1 MAKILIVEDE
11 GIIIDLLQKKL
22 EKEGYDVEV
31 ARDGE
36 EGLKKIKEIWPDLV
50 LLDIEM
56 PKISGLGVME
66 EINKTPA
73 LKRIPVIVMSEAGD
87 SFELKRARELGAKD
101 WIIKIEFDLPQI
113 INKVV
118 QQIGR

>member
-1 MAKILIVEDE
+1 MPKILIVEDE

-22 EKEGYDVEV
+22 EKEGYEVEV

-36 EGLKKIKEIWPDLV
+36 EGLRKIREIWPDLI
-50 LLDIEM
+50 LLDLEM
-56 PKISGLGVME
+56 PKMSGLGVME
-66 EINKTPA
+66 EINKNPT
-73 LKRIPVIVMSEAGD
+73 LKRIPIIVMSEAGG

>member
-1 MAKILIVEDE
+1 MPRILILEDE

-22 EKEGYDVEV
+22 EKEGYDIEV

-36 EGLKKIKEIWPDLV
+36 EGLKKIKEIWPDLI
-50 LLDIEM
+50 LLDLEI

-66 EINKTPA
+66 EINKNPA
-73 LKRIPVIVMSEAGD
+73 LKRIPIIVMSEAGD
-87 SFELKRARELGAKD
+87 SFELKRAQELGAKD

>member
-1 MAKILIVEDE
+1 MPKILIIEDE
-11 GIIIDLLQKKL
+11 EIITNLLQKKL
-22 EKEGYDVEV
+22 EQEGYDVEV

-36 EGLKKIKEIWPDLV
+36 EGLRLIREIWPDLI
-50 LLDIEM
+50 LLDIIV
-56 PKISGLGVME
+56 PKISGLWVME
-66 EINKTPA
+66 EINKNPN
-73 LKRIPVIVMSEAGD
+73 LKRIPIIVISESGE

-101 WIIKIEFDLPQI
+101 WIIKTKFDLQQI

>member
-1 MAKILIVEDE
+1 MSKILIIEDE

-36 EGLKKIKEIWPDLV
+36 EGLKKIKEIWPDLI
-50 LLDIEM
+50 LLDLEM
-56 PKISGLGVME
+56 PKMSSLGVME
-66 EINKTPA
+66 EINKNPA
-73 LKRIPVIVMSEAGD
+73 LKRIPIIVMSEAGD

-113 INKVV
+113 INKVI

>member
-1 MAKILIVEDE
+1 MPKILIIEDE

-22 EKEGYDVEV
+22 EKEGYEVEV

-36 EGLKKIKEIWPDLV
+36 EGLRKIKEIWPDLI
-50 LLDIEM
+50 LLDLEM
-56 PKISGLGVME
+56 PKISGLWVME
-66 EINKTPA
+66 EINKNPA
-73 LKRIPVIVMSEAGD
+73 LKRIPIIVMSEAGD

-101 WIIKIEFDLPQI
+101 WVIKIEFDLPQI

>member
-1 MAKILIVEDE
+1 MPKILIIEDE
-11 GIIIDLLQKKL
+11 EIMTNLLQKKL
-22 EKEGYDVEV
+22 EQEGYDVEV

-36 EGLKKIKEIWPDLV
+36 EGLRLIREIWPDLI
-50 LLDIEM
+50 LLDIIM
-56 PKISGLGVME
+56 PKISGLWVME
-66 EINKTPA
+66 EINKNPN
-73 LKRIPVIVMSEAGD
+73 LKRIPIIVISESGE

-101 WIIKIEFDLPQI
+101 WIIKTKFDLQQI

>member
-1 MAKILIVEDE
+1 MSKILIIEDE

-36 EGLKKIKEIWPDLV
+36 EGLKKIKEIWPDLI
-50 LLDIEM
+50 LLDLEM
-56 PKISGLGVME
+56 PKMSGLGVME
-66 EINKTPA
+66 EINKNPA
-73 LKRIPVIVMSEAGD
+73 LKRIPIIVMSEAGD

-113 INKVV
+113 IDKVI

>member
-1 MAKILIVEDE
+1 
-11 GIIIDLLQKKL
+11 
-22 EKEGYDVEV
+22 
-31 ARDGE
+31 
-36 EGLKKIKEIWPDLV
+36 
-50 LLDIEM
+50 
-56 PKISGLGVME
+56 
-66 EINKTPA
+66 
-73 LKRIPVIVMSEAGD
+73 MSEAGD

>member
-1 MAKILIVEDE
+1 MPKILVIEDE

-36 EGLKKIKEIWPDLV
+36 EGLRKIKEIWPDLI

-56 PKISGLGVME
+56 PKLNGFGVME
-66 EINKTPA
+66 EINKNPA
-73 LKRIPVIVMSEAGD
+73 LKRIPIIVMSEAGG
-87 SFELKRARELGAKD
+87 SFELKRARELGARD

>member
-1 MAKILIVEDE
+1 MSKILIIEDE

-22 EKEGYDVEV
+22 EKEGYDVEI

-36 EGLKKIKEIWPDLV
+36 EGLKKIKEIWPDLI

-66 EINKTPA
+66 EINKSPA

>member
-1 MAKILIVEDE
+1 MPKILIVEDE

-36 EGLKKIKEIWPDLV
+36 EGLKKIKEIWPDLI
-50 LLDIEM
+50 LLDLEM
-56 PKISGLGVME
+56 PKVSGLGVME
-66 EINKTPA
+66 EINKSPA
-73 LKRIPVIVMSEAGD
+73 LKRIPIIAMSEAGD

-113 INKVV
+113 INKVI